1 MNAEHGDQGSH
12 GWGMILRLAGLGA
25 SLPLIVGFVALGAVV
40 VVGRS
45 LRDVARVA
53 YSRRF
58 NSNGHPSRSEGSRPD
73 AA

>member
-1 MNAEHGDQGSH
+1 MSTQHGDQGSS
-12 GWGMILRLAGLGA
+12 GWGMILRLAGGAA

-53 YSRRF
+53 FWRRF
-58 NSNGHPSRSEGSRPD
+58 NSNGHPGRSEDPRPD